1 VTLQF
6 QTESEA
12 ALELEEAA
20 DWYEQRRLGLG
31 DEFLAAIDEAIAFIA
46 CWPEAGSP
54 VPDVLEDLSIR
65 RTPVRRFPYQV
76 VYLQMD
82 GVIRI
87 LAFAHDRRSPT
98 YWHGRTRQ

>member
-1 VTLQF
+1 VSVQF
-6 QTESEA
+6 QTEPEA

-20 DWYEQRRLGLG
+20 DWYEQRRFGLG

-46 CWPEAGSP
+46 RWPEAGSP
-54 VPDVLEDLSIR
+54 VPDVSEDLPIR

-76 VYLQMD
+76 VYLEMH

-87 LAFAHDRRSPT
+87 LAFAHDRRSPG
-98 YWHGRTRQ
+98 YWHSRTAQ